1 MNKMMKSTA
10 PKIMQITIGNSRAD
24 LGLEITPGL
33 PLDTP
38 LFDVFTDEVI
48 PLEALVANN
57 GF

>member
-1 MNKMMKSTA
+1 
-10 PKIMQITIGNSRAD
+10 MQMTIGNSRAD

-48 PLEALVANN
+48 PLEELVANN